1 MSFHLKHAV
10 DYFLWGP
17 DCYNPGL
24 EGEIANSLQA
34 KLGPGS
40 TLFFNK
46 TLGWAI
52 ESYNCLAVRLWTIPC
67 PSLGQSSSLH
77 QSRRD

>member
-10 DYFLWGP
+10 DCFLWGP

-24 EGEIANSLQA
+24 EGETANSLQA
-34 KLGPGS
+34 KLEPGS
-40 TLFFNK
+40 ALFFK
-46 TLGWAI
+46 QELWAGQLRATI
-52 ESYNCLAVRLWTIPC
+52 AVRLWTIPC
-67 PSLGQSSSLH
+67 PSLGQSGSLH